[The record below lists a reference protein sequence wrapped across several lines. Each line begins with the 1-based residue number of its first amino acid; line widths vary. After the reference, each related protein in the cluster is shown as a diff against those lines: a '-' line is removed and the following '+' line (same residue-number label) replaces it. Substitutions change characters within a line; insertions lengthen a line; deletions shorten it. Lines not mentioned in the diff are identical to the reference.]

1 MPLYH
6 PRNKRNKKEK
16 RNQIKENRL
25 KKKEKIKINIRV
37 QVYHNKYLLSLD
49 FFYLLKLQPHSKQI
63 V

>member
-25 KKKEKIKINIRV
+25 KKKREN
-37 QVYHNKYLLSLD
+37 QNKYKGSSI
-49 FFYLLKLQPHSKQI
+49 P
-63 V
+63 